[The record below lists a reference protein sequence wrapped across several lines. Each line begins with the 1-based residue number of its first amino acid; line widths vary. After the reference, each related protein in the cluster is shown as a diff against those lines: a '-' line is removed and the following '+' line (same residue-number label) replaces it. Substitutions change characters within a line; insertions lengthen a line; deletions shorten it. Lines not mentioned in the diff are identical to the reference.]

1 MTVSGVNEN
10 KHNSGDLNK
19 V

>member
-1 MTVSGVNEN
+1 MEEN
-10 KHNSGDLNK
+10 KHNSGK